1 MTVTS
6 SNENSGSELNLL
18 TVVIDIQQYLLE
30 NLVLLTNLI
39 QMAKGLVVATDLLL
53 LPPCPLLDD
62 AFKRRT

>member
-6 SNENSGSELNLL
+6 SKNSGSEINLL

-30 NLVLLTNLI
+30 SLVLLTNLI

-53 LPPCPLLDD
+53 LPPSPLLDD